1 MEIKSSLINSKE
13 LKLLKDSLIAASEVD
28 GKENFRVRLIEYID
42 DTADNEED
50 EFFYDMMEF
59 CRFLKP
65 DLKTTAYTTPD
76 HIIYLNAPGVF
87 GEKVREW
94 DFIYCHECLHQL
106 WDTFNVGEQ
115 IKKNGIKFDHYVLN
129 VASDCVIN
137 DYLSAIR
144 KKTAPPQ
151 GITPE
156 YLKETFGVEYD
167 RKVDT
172 QFTLYLKLLEVAE
185 KLRKDKKCQDS
196 QDDGDGQEEQGG
208 SSSGSSSSR
217 SSSSNSG
224 SSSSKNDSQSNTAEG
239 AQKSANEAKKA
250 ADKAQQNADSGKG
263 SQKDANTAKEAA
275 NEAQDAADRAKD
287 AANKGDKEGEAKA
300 AKEAKDAA
308 NRAKELAGEG
318 SKDGNNTAEGAQK
331 SADEAKN
338 AANKAQQNAD
348 SGKGSQKDAN
358 AAKEAA
364 NEAQDAADRAKD
376 AANNG
381 DKEGEAKAAQ
391 EAKAAANK
399 AKELA
404 GEGGKD
410 GDNTA
415 EGAQKSADEAKK
427 AADKAQQNADS
438 GKGSQKDADAAKDA
452 AKEAQDAADR
462 AKDAANKGDKEG
474 EAKAAQ
480 EAKDAADKAK
490 KLAGEDNTDRTDGN
504 GKGSEDKT
512 QDGKGQGHYSP
523 EGVGISGEL
532 TEEEKAQIKAKAE
545 GVIKRYKDKITGVFG
560 DFVKKCRNSVKC
572 DPNGLA
578 NNTRKGKGAWN
589 KQMDVAINA
598 YVKKNLDKKRRQF
611 EQTYKRVKRGSGI
624 VKMGTP
630 IIPGKRIKDDKM
642 PINIA
647 YYIDR
652 SGSMEACI
660 DEVFK
665 AAFKISEALNQRF
678 RKDKLVKS
686 IDFRT
691 FVFNTHMDEIKFGQT
706 TYASGGTMGLDQI
719 LEFINKNTKNVLIN
733 IIITDAGFIVNEKEI
748 KDFLKTGVD
757 GLVIFITNTENTEV
771 KKIADEPEFKTKL
784 IYILADAEFNVE

>member
-65 DLKTTAYTTPD
+65 DPETTAFTTPD

-106 WDTFNVGEQ
+106 WETFAVEDQ

-144 KKTAPPQ
+144 KKTAPPN

-185 KLRKDKKCQDS
+185 KLRKDKKCQDA
-196 QDDGDGQEEQGG
+196 QDSGSNGGDGQTGDGPQGG
-208 SSSGSSSSR
+208 GDPNKKPKNGKDGSSQ
-217 SSSSNSG
+217 G
-224 SSSSKNDSQSNTAEG
+224 GKQSDAHDNTAEG
-239 AQKSANEAKKA
+239 AQKSADEAKKA
-250 ADKAQQNADSGKG
+250 ADKAQENADSGKG
-263 SQKDANTAKEAA
+263 SQKDADTAKDAA
-275 NEAQDAADRAKD
+275 KEAQDAADRAKD

-308 NRAKELAGEG
+308 
-318 SKDGNNTAEGAQK
+318 
-331 SADEAKN
+331 
-338 AANKAQQNAD
+338 
-348 SGKGSQKDAN
+348 
-358 AAKEAA
+358 
-364 NEAQDAADRAKD
+364 
-376 AANNG
+376 
-381 DKEGEAKAAQ
+381 
-391 EAKAAANK
+391 
-399 AKELA
+399 
-404 GEGGKD
+404 
-410 GDNTA
+410 
-415 EGAQKSADEAKK
+415 
-427 AADKAQQNADS
+427 
-438 GKGSQKDADAAKDA
+438 
-452 AKEAQDAADR
+452 
-462 AKDAANKGDKEG
+462 
-474 EAKAAQ
+474 
-480 EAKDAADKAK
+480 DKAK

-504 GKGSEDKT
+504 GKGSEDKAP
-512 QDGKGQGHYSP
+512 GSKGQGNDSP

-545 GVIKRYKDKITGVFG
+545 SVIKRYKDKITGVFG

-660 DEVFK
+660 DDVFK

-691 FVFNTHMDEIKFGQT
+691 FVFNTRMDEIKFGQT

-733 IIITDAGFIVNEKEI
+733 IIITDAGFTVNEKEI
-748 KDFLKTGVD
+748 KNFLKTGVD

>member
-65 DLKTTAYTTPD
+65 DPETTAFTTPD

-106 WDTFNVGEQ
+106 WETFAVEDQ

-144 KKTAPPQ
+144 KKTAPPN

-185 KLRKDKKCQDS
+185 KLRKDKKCQDA
-196 QDDGDGQEEQGG
+196 QDAGSNGGDGQTGDGPQGG
-208 SSSGSSSSR
+208 GDPNKKPKNGKDGSSQGGKQSDA
-217 SSSSNSG
+217 
-224 SSSSKNDSQSNTAEG
+224 NDNTAEG
-239 AQKSANEAKKA
+239 AQKSADEAKKA
-250 ADKAQQNADSGKG
+250 ADKAQENADSGKG
-263 SQKDANTAKEAA
+263 SQKDADTAKDAA
-275 NEAQDAADRAKD
+275 KEAQDAADRAKD

-308 NRAKELAGEG
+308 
-318 SKDGNNTAEGAQK
+318 
-331 SADEAKN
+331 
-338 AANKAQQNAD
+338 
-348 SGKGSQKDAN
+348 
-358 AAKEAA
+358 
-364 NEAQDAADRAKD
+364 
-376 AANNG
+376 
-381 DKEGEAKAAQ
+381 
-391 EAKAAANK
+391 
-399 AKELA
+399 
-404 GEGGKD
+404 
-410 GDNTA
+410 
-415 EGAQKSADEAKK
+415 
-427 AADKAQQNADS
+427 
-438 GKGSQKDADAAKDA
+438 
-452 AKEAQDAADR
+452 
-462 AKDAANKGDKEG
+462 
-474 EAKAAQ
+474 
-480 EAKDAADKAK
+480 DKAK

-504 GKGSEDKT
+504 GKGSEDKAP
-512 QDGKGQGHYSP
+512 GSKGQGNDSP

-545 GVIKRYKDKITGVFG
+545 SVIKRYKDKITGVFG

-660 DEVFK
+660 DDVFK

-691 FVFNTHMDEIKFGQT
+691 FVFNTRMDEIKFGQT

-733 IIITDAGFIVNEKEI
+733 IIITDAGFTVNEKEI
-748 KDFLKTGVD
+748 KNFLKTGVD

-784 IYILADAEFNVE
+784 IYILADAEVNVE

>member
-65 DLKTTAYTTPD
+65 DPKTTAYTTPD

-115 IKKNGIKFDHYVLN
+115 IKNNGIKFDHYVLN
-129 VASDCVIN
+129 IASDCVIN

-196 QDDGDGQEEQGG
+196 QDADNNGGDGPTGDGPQGG
-208 SSSGSSSSR
+208 GDP
-217 SSSSNSG
+217 NKKP
-224 SSSSKNDSQSNTAEG
+224 KN
-239 AQKSANEAKKA
+239 
-250 ADKAQQNADSGKG
+250 
-263 SQKDANTAKEAA
+263 
-275 NEAQDAADRAKD
+275 
-287 AANKGDKEGEAKA
+287 
-300 AKEAKDAA
+300 
-308 NRAKELAGEG
+308 
-318 SKDGNNTAEGAQK
+318 
-331 SADEAKN
+331 
-338 AANKAQQNAD
+338 
-348 SGKGSQKDAN
+348 
-358 AAKEAA
+358 
-364 NEAQDAADRAKD
+364 
-376 AANNG
+376 
-381 DKEGEAKAAQ
+381 
-391 EAKAAANK
+391 
-399 AKELA
+399 
-404 GEGGKD
+404 GKD
-410 GDNTA
+410 GSSQGGKQSDANDNTA

-438 GKGSQKDADAAKDA
+438 GKGSQKDADDAKDA
-452 AKEAQDAADR
+452 AKEAQDAAYR

-474 EAKAAQ
+474 EAKAAK

-512 QDGKGQGHYSP
+512 QDGKGQGHDSP
-523 EGVGISGEL
+523 EGIGISGEL

-545 GVIKRYKDKITGVFG
+545 GVIKKYKEKISGAFG
-560 DFVKKCRNSVKC
+560 DFIKKCRNSVKC

-624 VKMGTP
+624 VKMGAP

-660 DEVFK
+660 DDVFK
-665 AAFKISEALNQRF
+665 AAFKISEALKQRF

-686 IDFRT
+686 TDFRT

-733 IIITDAGFIVNEKEI
+733 IIITDAGFTVNEKEI
-748 KDFLKTGVD
+748 KNFLKTGVD
-757 GLVIFITNTENTEV
+757 GLVIFITNIENAEV

-784 IYILADAEFNVE
+784 IYILADANFDVE

>member
-42 DTADNEED
+42 DTADNEDD

-65 DLKTTAYTTPD
+65 DPETTAYTTPD

-106 WDTFNVGEQ
+106 WETFAVEDQ

-144 KKTAPPQ
+144 KKTAPPN

-156 YLKETFGVEYD
+156 YLKETYGVEYD

-185 KLRKDKKCQDS
+185 KLRKDKKCQDA
-196 QDDGDGQEEQGG
+196 QDNGSNGGDGPTGDGPQGG
-208 SSSGSSSSR
+208 GDPNKKLKNGKDGSSQGGKQSDA
-217 SSSSNSG
+217 
-224 SSSSKNDSQSNTAEG
+224 NDNTAEG
-239 AQKSANEAKKA
+239 AQKSAEEAKKA
-250 ADKAQQNADSGKG
+250 ADKAQQNADS
-263 SQKDANTAKEAA
+263 D
-275 NEAQDAADRAKD
+275 
-287 AANKGDKEGEAKA
+287 
-300 AKEAKDAA
+300 
-308 NRAKELAGEG
+308 
-318 SKDGNNTAEGAQK
+318 
-331 SADEAKN
+331 
-338 AANKAQQNAD
+338 
-348 SGKGSQKDAN
+348 
-358 AAKEAA
+358 
-364 NEAQDAADRAKD
+364 
-376 AANNG
+376 
-381 DKEGEAKAAQ
+381 
-391 EAKAAANK
+391 
-399 AKELA
+399 
-404 GEGGKD
+404 
-410 GDNTA
+410 
-415 EGAQKSADEAKK
+415 
-427 AADKAQQNADS
+427 
-438 GKGSQKDADAAKDA
+438 KGSQKDADAAKDA

-462 AKDAANKGDKEG
+462 AKDAANKGDKDG
-474 EAKAAQ
+474 EAKAAK

-490 KLAGEDNTDRTDGN
+490 KLAGEDDTDRTDGN
-504 GKGSEDKT
+504 GKGSENEAP
-512 QDGKGQGHYSP
+512 GSKGQGNDSP

-660 DEVFK
+660 DDVFK

-691 FVFNTHMDEIKFGQT
+691 FVFNTRMDEIKFGQT

-733 IIITDAGFIVNEKEI
+733 IIITDAGFTVNEKEI
-748 KDFLKTGVD
+748 KNFLKTGVD
-757 GLVIFITNTENTEV
+757 GLVIFITNAENTEV

>member
-1 MEIKSSLINSKE
+1 MEIKSSLLNSKD
-13 LKLLKDSLIAASEVD
+13 LKLLKNSLIAASEVD

-42 DTADNEED
+42 DTADNEDD

-65 DLKTTAYTTPD
+65 DPETTAYTTPD

-106 WDTFNVGEQ
+106 WETFAVEDQ

-144 KKTAPPQ
+144 KKTAPPN

-156 YLKETFGVEYD
+156 YLKETYGVEYD

-185 KLRKDKKCQDS
+185 KLRKDKKCQDA
-196 QDDGDGQEEQGG
+196 QDGGSNGGDGQTGDGPQGG
-208 SSSGSSSSR
+208 GDP
-217 SSSSNSG
+217 NKKP
-224 SSSSKNDSQSNTAEG
+224 KN
-239 AQKSANEAKKA
+239 
-250 ADKAQQNADSGKG
+250 
-263 SQKDANTAKEAA
+263 
-275 NEAQDAADRAKD
+275 
-287 AANKGDKEGEAKA
+287 
-300 AKEAKDAA
+300 
-308 NRAKELAGEG
+308 
-318 SKDGNNTAEGAQK
+318 
-331 SADEAKN
+331 
-338 AANKAQQNAD
+338 
-348 SGKGSQKDAN
+348 
-358 AAKEAA
+358 
-364 NEAQDAADRAKD
+364 
-376 AANNG
+376 
-381 DKEGEAKAAQ
+381 
-391 EAKAAANK
+391 
-399 AKELA
+399 
-404 GEGGKD
+404 GKD
-410 GDNTA
+410 GSSQGGKQSDANDNTA

-438 GKGSQKDADAAKDA
+438 GKGSQKDANAAKDA

-474 EAKAAQ
+474 EAKAAK

-490 KLAGEDNTDRTDGN
+490 KLAGEDDTDRTDGN
-504 GKGSEDKT
+504 GKGSEDEA
-512 QDGKGQGHYSP
+512 QAGEGQGHDSP
-523 EGVGISGEL
+523 EGIGISGEL
-532 TEEEKAQIKAKAE
+532 TEEQKAQIKAKAE
-545 GVIKRYKDKITGVFG
+545 SVIKKYKEKISGAFG

-660 DEVFK
+660 DDVFK

>member
-65 DLKTTAYTTPD
+65 DPETTAFTTPD

-106 WDTFNVGEQ
+106 WETFAVEDQ

-144 KKTAPPQ
+144 KKTAPPN

-185 KLRKDKKCQDS
+185 KLRKDKKCQDA
-196 QDDGDGQEEQGG
+196 QDAGSNGGDGQTGDGPQGG
-208 SSSGSSSSR
+208 GDPNKKPKNGKDGSSQGGKQSDA
-217 SSSSNSG
+217 
-224 SSSSKNDSQSNTAEG
+224 NDNTAEG
-239 AQKSANEAKKA
+239 AQKSADEATKA
-250 ADKAQQNADSGKG
+250 ADKAQENADSGKG
-263 SQKDANTAKEAA
+263 SQKDADTAKDAA
-275 NEAQDAADRAKD
+275 KEAQDAADRAKD

-308 NRAKELAGEG
+308 
-318 SKDGNNTAEGAQK
+318 
-331 SADEAKN
+331 
-338 AANKAQQNAD
+338 
-348 SGKGSQKDAN
+348 
-358 AAKEAA
+358 
-364 NEAQDAADRAKD
+364 
-376 AANNG
+376 
-381 DKEGEAKAAQ
+381 
-391 EAKAAANK
+391 
-399 AKELA
+399 
-404 GEGGKD
+404 
-410 GDNTA
+410 
-415 EGAQKSADEAKK
+415 
-427 AADKAQQNADS
+427 
-438 GKGSQKDADAAKDA
+438 
-452 AKEAQDAADR
+452 
-462 AKDAANKGDKEG
+462 
-474 EAKAAQ
+474 
-480 EAKDAADKAK
+480 DKAK

-504 GKGSEDKT
+504 GKGSEDKAP
-512 QDGKGQGHYSP
+512 GSKGQGNDSP

-545 GVIKRYKDKITGVFG
+545 SVIKRYKDKITGVFG

-660 DEVFK
+660 DDVFK
-665 AAFKISEALNQRF
+665 AAIKISEALNQRF

-691 FVFNTHMDEIKFGQT
+691 FVFNTRMDEIKFGQT

-733 IIITDAGFIVNEKEI
+733 IIITDAGFVVNEKEI
-748 KDFLKTGVD
+748 KNFLKTGVD

>member
-65 DLKTTAYTTPD
+65 DPETTAFTTPD

-106 WDTFNVGEQ
+106 WETFAVEDQ
-115 IKKNGIKFDHYVLN
+115 IKKNGIKYDHYVLN

-144 KKTAPPQ
+144 KKTAPPN

-156 YLKETFGVEYD
+156 YLKETYGVEYD

-185 KLRKDKKCQDS
+185 KLRKDKKCQD
-196 QDDGDGQEEQGG
+196 
-208 SSSGSSSSR
+208 
-217 SSSSNSG
+217 
-224 SSSSKNDSQSNTAEG
+224 
-239 AQKSANEAKKA
+239 
-250 ADKAQQNADSGKG
+250 
-263 SQKDANTAKEAA
+263 
-275 NEAQDAADRAKD
+275 AQDAGSDEGD
-287 AANKGDKEGEAKA
+287 GPTGDGPQGGGDPNKKP
-300 AKEAKDAA
+300 
-308 NRAKELAGEG
+308 
-318 SKDGNNTAEGAQK
+318 
-331 SADEAKN
+331 KN
-338 AANKAQQNAD
+338 
-348 SGKGSQKDAN
+348 
-358 AAKEAA
+358 
-364 NEAQDAADRAKD
+364 
-376 AANNG
+376 
-381 DKEGEAKAAQ
+381 
-391 EAKAAANK
+391 
-399 AKELA
+399 
-404 GEGGKD
+404 GKD
-410 GDNTA
+410 GSSQGGKQSDANDNTA

-427 AADKAQQNADS
+427 AADKAQQNTDS

-474 EAKAAQ
+474 EAKAAK

-504 GKGSEDKT
+504 GKGSEDEAP
-512 QDGKGQGHYSP
+512 GSKGQGNDSP

-589 KQMDVAINA
+589 KQMEVAINA

-660 DEVFK
+660 DDVFK

-691 FVFNTHMDEIKFGQT
+691 FVFNTRMDEIKFGQK

-733 IIITDAGFIVNEKEI
+733 IIITDAGFTVNEKEI
-748 KDFLKTGVD
+748 KNFLKTGVD

>member
-65 DLKTTAYTTPD
+65 DPETTAYTTPD

-106 WDTFNVGEQ
+106 WETFAVEDQ

-144 KKTAPPQ
+144 KKTAPPN

-156 YLKETFGVEYD
+156 YLNETYGVEYD

-185 KLRKDKKCQDS
+185 KLRKDKKCQDA
-196 QDDGDGQEEQGG
+196 QDSGDGQEEQGG

-217 SSSSNSG
+217 SNSSNSS
-224 SSSSKNDSQSNTAEG
+224 SSSSKNDSQS
-239 AQKSANEAKKA
+239 
-250 ADKAQQNADSGKG
+250 
-263 SQKDANTAKEAA
+263 
-275 NEAQDAADRAKD
+275 
-287 AANKGDKEGEAKA
+287 
-300 AKEAKDAA
+300 
-308 NRAKELAGEG
+308 
-318 SKDGNNTAEGAQK
+318 
-331 SADEAKN
+331 
-338 AANKAQQNAD
+338 
-348 SGKGSQKDAN
+348 
-358 AAKEAA
+358 
-364 NEAQDAADRAKD
+364 
-376 AANNG
+376 
-381 DKEGEAKAAQ
+381 
-391 EAKAAANK
+391 
-399 AKELA
+399 
-404 GEGGKD
+404 
-410 GDNTA
+410 NTA

-438 GKGSQKDADAAKDA
+438 GKGSQKDADDAKDA
-452 AKEAQDAADR
+452 AKEAQDAAYR

-474 EAKAAQ
+474 EAKAAK

-512 QDGKGQGHYSP
+512 QDGKGQGHDSP
-523 EGVGISGEL
+523 EGIGISGEL

-545 GVIKRYKDKITGVFG
+545 SVIKKYKEKISGAFG
-560 DFVKKCRNSVKC
+560 DFIKKCRNSAKC

-624 VKMGTP
+624 VKMGAP

-660 DEVFK
+660 DDVFK
-665 AAFKISEALNQRF
+665 AAFKISEALKQRF

-686 IDFRT
+686 TDFRT

-733 IIITDAGFIVNEKEI
+733 IIITDAGFTVNEKEI
-748 KDFLKTGVD
+748 KNFLKTGVD
-757 GLVIFITNTENTEV
+757 GLVIFITNIENAEV

-784 IYILADAEFNVE
+784 IYILADANFDVE

>member
-1 MEIKSSLINSKE
+1 MEIKSSLLNTKE

-65 DLKTTAYTTPD
+65 DPETTAYTTPD

-106 WDTFNVGEQ
+106 WETFAVEDQ

-144 KKTAPPQ
+144 KKTAPPN

-156 YLKETFGVEYD
+156 YLKETYGVEYD

-185 KLRKDKKCQDS
+185 KLRKDKKCQDA
-196 QDDGDGQEEQGG
+196 QDDGSNGGDGPTGDGPQGG
-208 SSSGSSSSR
+208 GDP
-217 SSSSNSG
+217 NKKP
-224 SSSSKNDSQSNTAEG
+224 KN
-239 AQKSANEAKKA
+239 
-250 ADKAQQNADSGKG
+250 
-263 SQKDANTAKEAA
+263 
-275 NEAQDAADRAKD
+275 
-287 AANKGDKEGEAKA
+287 
-300 AKEAKDAA
+300 
-308 NRAKELAGEG
+308 
-318 SKDGNNTAEGAQK
+318 
-331 SADEAKN
+331 
-338 AANKAQQNAD
+338 
-348 SGKGSQKDAN
+348 
-358 AAKEAA
+358 
-364 NEAQDAADRAKD
+364 
-376 AANNG
+376 
-381 DKEGEAKAAQ
+381 
-391 EAKAAANK
+391 
-399 AKELA
+399 
-404 GEGGKD
+404 GKD
-410 GDNTA
+410 GSSQGGKQSDANDNTA

-474 EAKAAQ
+474 EAKAAK

-490 KLAGEDNTDRTDGN
+490 KLAGEDDTDRTDGN
-504 GKGSEDKT
+504 GKGSEDEAP
-512 QDGKGQGHYSP
+512 GSKGQGNDSP

-691 FVFNTHMDEIKFGQT
+691 FVFNTYMDEIKFGQT

-733 IIITDAGFIVNEKEI
+733 IIITDAGFTVNEKEI
-748 KDFLKTGVD
+748 KNFLKTGVD
-757 GLVIFITNTENTEV
+757 GLVIFITNTENEEV

-784 IYILADAEFNVE
+784 IYILADANFDVE

>member
-65 DLKTTAYTTPD
+65 DPETTAFTTPD

-106 WDTFNVGEQ
+106 WETFAVEDQ

-144 KKTAPPQ
+144 KKTAPPN

-185 KLRKDKKCQDS
+185 KLRKDKKCQDA
-196 QDDGDGQEEQGG
+196 QDAGSNGGDGQTGDGPQGG
-208 SSSGSSSSR
+208 GDPNKKPKNGKDGSSQGGKQSDA
-217 SSSSNSG
+217 
-224 SSSSKNDSQSNTAEG
+224 NDNTAEG
-239 AQKSANEAKKA
+239 AQKSADEAKKA
-250 ADKAQQNADSGKG
+250 ADKAQENADSGKG
-263 SQKDANTAKEAA
+263 SQKDADTAKDAA
-275 NEAQDAADRAKD
+275 KEAQDAADRAKD

-308 NRAKELAGEG
+308 
-318 SKDGNNTAEGAQK
+318 
-331 SADEAKN
+331 
-338 AANKAQQNAD
+338 
-348 SGKGSQKDAN
+348 
-358 AAKEAA
+358 
-364 NEAQDAADRAKD
+364 
-376 AANNG
+376 
-381 DKEGEAKAAQ
+381 
-391 EAKAAANK
+391 
-399 AKELA
+399 
-404 GEGGKD
+404 
-410 GDNTA
+410 
-415 EGAQKSADEAKK
+415 
-427 AADKAQQNADS
+427 
-438 GKGSQKDADAAKDA
+438 
-452 AKEAQDAADR
+452 
-462 AKDAANKGDKEG
+462 
-474 EAKAAQ
+474 
-480 EAKDAADKAK
+480 DKAK

-504 GKGSEDKT
+504 GKGSEDKAP
-512 QDGKGQGHYSP
+512 GSKGQGNDSP

-532 TEEEKAQIKAKAE
+532 TEEEKVQIKAKAE
-545 GVIKRYKDKITGVFG
+545 GVIKRYKDKITGAFG

-660 DEVFK
+660 DDVFK
-665 AAFKISEALNQRF
+665 AAIKISEALNQRF

-691 FVFNTHMDEIKFGQT
+691 FVFNTRMDEIKFGQT

-733 IIITDAGFIVNEKEI
+733 IIITDAGFTVNEKEI
-748 KDFLKTGVD
+748 KNFLKTGVD

>member
-13 LKLLKDSLIAASEVD
+13 LKLLKNSLIAASEVD

-50 EFFYDMMEF
+50 EFFYDMIEF

-65 DLKTTAYTTPD
+65 DPETTAYTTPD
-76 HIIYLNAPGVF
+76 HLIYLNAPGVF

-94 DFIYCHECLHQL
+94 DFVYCHECLHQL
-106 WDTFNVGEQ
+106 WDTFGVEDQ
-115 IKKNGIKFDHYVLN
+115 IKKNGIKYDHYVLN

-144 KKTAPPQ
+144 KKSAPSDV
-151 GITPE
+151 ILPE
-156 YLKETFGVEYD
+156 HLQKEFGVTYD

-185 KLRKDKKCQDS
+185 KLRKDQKCQDA
-196 QDDGDGQEEQGG
+196 QDGGDGQEGQGGSSSGG
-208 SSSGSSSSR
+208 SSSGSSSS
-217 SSSSNSG
+217 G
-224 SSSSKNDSQSNTAEG
+224 SKGDSQN
-239 AQKSANEAKKA
+239 
-250 ADKAQQNADSGKG
+250 
-263 SQKDANTAKEAA
+263 
-275 NEAQDAADRAKD
+275 
-287 AANKGDKEGEAKA
+287 
-300 AKEAKDAA
+300 
-308 NRAKELAGEG
+308 
-318 SKDGNNTAEGAQK
+318 
-331 SADEAKN
+331 
-338 AANKAQQNAD
+338 
-348 SGKGSQKDAN
+348 
-358 AAKEAA
+358 
-364 NEAQDAADRAKD
+364 
-376 AANNG
+376 
-381 DKEGEAKAAQ
+381 
-391 EAKAAANK
+391 
-399 AKELA
+399 
-404 GEGGKD
+404 
-410 GDNTA
+410 NTA

-474 EAKAAQ
+474 EAKAAKEARDAADRAKKLAGEGGEGKDGDNTAEGAQKSADEAKKAAGKAQQNADSGKGSQKDADAAKEAAKEAQDAANRAKEAANKGDKEGEAKAAQ
-480 EAKDAADKAK
+480 EAKEAADKAK
-490 KLAGEDNTDRTDGN
+490 KLAGEDGN
-504 GKGSEDKT
+504 GSKDKASG
-512 QDGKGQGHYSP
+512 GKGQGHDSP
-523 EGVGISGEL
+523 EGVEITGEL
-532 TEEEKAQIKAKAE
+532 TEEQKAQIKAKAE
-545 GVIKRYKDKITGVFG
+545 GVIKRYKDKITGAFG

-578 NNTRKGKGAWN
+578 NNTKKGKGAWN

-624 VKMGTP
+624 VKMGAP

-652 SGSMEACI
+652 SGSMESSI
-660 DEVFK
+660 DKVFE
-665 AAFKISEALNQRF
+665 AAFKISEALKQRF

-686 IDFRT
+686 TDFRT
-691 FVFNTHMDEIKFGQT
+691 FVFNTHMDEIRFGQT
-706 TYASGGTMGLDQI
+706 TSASGGTMGLDQI

-733 IIITDAGFIVNEKEI
+733 IIITDAGFAVNESEI
-748 KDFLKTGVD
+748 KNFLKSGVD
-757 GLVIFITNTENTEV
+757 GLVIFITNAENTEV
-771 KKIADEPEFKTKL
+771 KKIANEPEFKTKL
-784 IYILADAEFNVE
+784 IYILADADFNVE

>member
-65 DLKTTAYTTPD
+65 DPKTTAYTTPD

-115 IKKNGIKFDHYVLN
+115 IKNNGIKFDHYVLN

-185 KLRKDKKCQDS
+185 KLRKDKKCQD
-196 QDDGDGQEEQGG
+196 
-208 SSSGSSSSR
+208 
-217 SSSSNSG
+217 
-224 SSSSKNDSQSNTAEG
+224 
-239 AQKSANEAKKA
+239 
-250 ADKAQQNADSGKG
+250 
-263 SQKDANTAKEAA
+263 
-275 NEAQDAADRAKD
+275 AQDAD
-287 AANKGDKEGEAKA
+287 
-300 AKEAKDAA
+300 
-308 NRAKELAGEG
+308 
-318 SKDGNNTAEGAQK
+318 
-331 SADEAKN
+331 
-338 AANKAQQNAD
+338 
-348 SGKGSQKDAN
+348 
-358 AAKEAA
+358 
-364 NEAQDAADRAKD
+364 
-376 AANNG
+376 NNG
-381 DKEGEAKAAQ
+381 GDGPTGDGPQ
-391 EAKAAANK
+391 GGGDPNK
-399 AKELA
+399 KPKN
-404 GEGGKD
+404 GKD
-410 GDNTA
+410 GSSQGGKQSDANDNTA

-438 GKGSQKDADAAKDA
+438 GKGSQKDADDAKDA
-452 AKEAQDAADR
+452 AKEAQDAAYR

-474 EAKAAQ
+474 EAKAAK

-512 QDGKGQGHYSP
+512 QDGKGQGHDSP
-523 EGVGISGEL
+523 EGIGISGEL

-545 GVIKRYKDKITGVFG
+545 SVIKKYKEKISGAFG
-560 DFVKKCRNSVKC
+560 DFIKKCRNSVKC

-624 VKMGTP
+624 VKMGAP

-660 DEVFK
+660 DDVFK
-665 AAFKISEALNQRF
+665 AAFKISEALKQRF

-686 IDFRT
+686 TDFRT

-733 IIITDAGFIVNEKEI
+733 IIITDAGFTVNEKEI
-748 KDFLKTGVD
+748 KNFLKTGVD
-757 GLVIFITNTENTEV
+757 GLVIFITNIENAEV

-784 IYILADAEFNVE
+784 IYILADANFDVE

>member
-1 MEIKSSLINSKE
+1 MEIKSSLLNTKE

-42 DTADNEED
+42 DTADNEDD

-65 DLKTTAYTTPD
+65 DPETTAFTTPD

-106 WDTFNVGEQ
+106 WETFAVEDQ

-144 KKTAPPQ
+144 KKTAPPN

-156 YLKETFGVEYD
+156 YLKETYGVEYD

-185 KLRKDKKCQDS
+185 KLRKDKKCQDA
-196 QDDGDGQEEQGG
+196 QDNGSNGGDGPTGDGPQGGGDPNKKPKNGKGG
-208 SSSGSSSSR
+208 SS
-217 SSSSNSG
+217 
-224 SSSSKNDSQSNTAEG
+224 Q
-239 AQKSANEAKKA
+239 
-250 ADKAQQNADSGKG
+250 
-263 SQKDANTAKEAA
+263 
-275 NEAQDAADRAKD
+275 
-287 AANKGDKEGEAKA
+287 
-300 AKEAKDAA
+300 
-308 NRAKELAGEG
+308 
-318 SKDGNNTAEGAQK
+318 
-331 SADEAKN
+331 
-338 AANKAQQNAD
+338 
-348 SGKGSQKDAN
+348 
-358 AAKEAA
+358 
-364 NEAQDAADRAKD
+364 
-376 AANNG
+376 
-381 DKEGEAKAAQ
+381 
-391 EAKAAANK
+391 
-399 AKELA
+399 
-404 GEGGKD
+404 GGKQSD
-410 GDNTA
+410 SNDNTA

-452 AKEAQDAADR
+452 AKEAKDAADR

-474 EAKAAQ
+474 EAKAAK

-490 KLAGEDNTDRTDGN
+490 KLAGEDDTDRTDGN
-504 GKGSEDKT
+504 GKGSENEAP
-512 QDGKGQGHYSP
+512 GSKGQGNDSP

-545 GVIKRYKDKITGVFG
+545 SVIKRYKDKITGVFG

-589 KQMDVAINA
+589 KQMEVAINA

-660 DEVFK
+660 DDVFK

-691 FVFNTHMDEIKFGQT
+691 FVFNTHMDEIKFGQK

-733 IIITDAGFIVNEKEI
+733 IIITDAGFVVNEKEI
-748 KDFLKTGVD
+748 KNFLKTGVD
-757 GLVIFITNTENTEV
+757 GLVIFITNAANEDV

>member
-65 DLKTTAYTTPD
+65 DPETTAYTTPD

-106 WDTFNVGEQ
+106 WETFAVEDQ

-144 KKTAPPQ
+144 KKTAPPN

-156 YLKETFGVEYD
+156 YLNETYGVEYD

-196 QDDGDGQEEQGG
+196 QDADNNGGDGPTGDGPQGG
-208 SSSGSSSSR
+208 GDP
-217 SSSSNSG
+217 NKKP
-224 SSSSKNDSQSNTAEG
+224 KN
-239 AQKSANEAKKA
+239 
-250 ADKAQQNADSGKG
+250 
-263 SQKDANTAKEAA
+263 
-275 NEAQDAADRAKD
+275 
-287 AANKGDKEGEAKA
+287 
-300 AKEAKDAA
+300 
-308 NRAKELAGEG
+308 
-318 SKDGNNTAEGAQK
+318 
-331 SADEAKN
+331 
-338 AANKAQQNAD
+338 
-348 SGKGSQKDAN
+348 
-358 AAKEAA
+358 
-364 NEAQDAADRAKD
+364 
-376 AANNG
+376 
-381 DKEGEAKAAQ
+381 
-391 EAKAAANK
+391 
-399 AKELA
+399 
-404 GEGGKD
+404 GKD
-410 GDNTA
+410 GSSQGGKQSDANDNTA

-438 GKGSQKDADAAKDA
+438 GKGSQKDADDAKDA
-452 AKEAQDAADR
+452 AKEAQDAAYR

-474 EAKAAQ
+474 EAKAAK

-512 QDGKGQGHYSP
+512 QDGKGQGHDSP
-523 EGVGISGEL
+523 EGIGISGEL

-545 GVIKRYKDKITGVFG
+545 SVIKKYKEKISGAFG
-560 DFVKKCRNSVKC
+560 DFIKKCRNSVKC

-624 VKMGTP
+624 VKMGAP

-660 DEVFK
+660 DDVFK
-665 AAFKISEALNQRF
+665 AAFKISEALKQRF

-686 IDFRT
+686 TDFRT

-733 IIITDAGFIVNEKEI
+733 IIITDAGFTVNEKEI
-748 KDFLKTGVD
+748 KNFLKTGVD
-757 GLVIFITNTENTEV
+757 GLVIFITNIENAEV

-784 IYILADAEFNVE
+784 IYILADANFDVE

>member
-1 MEIKSSLINSKE
+1 MEIKSSLLNTKE

-42 DTADNEED
+42 DTADNEDD
-50 EFFYDMMEF
+50 EFFYDMIEF

-65 DLKTTAYTTPD
+65 DPETTAYTTPD
-76 HIIYLNAPGVF
+76 HLIYLNAPGVF

-106 WDTFNVGEQ
+106 WDTFGVEDQ

-144 KKTAPPQ
+144 KKSAPSAV
-151 GITPE
+151 ILPE
-156 YLKETFGVEYD
+156 HLQKEFGVTYD

-185 KLRKDKKCQDS
+185 KLRKDQKCQDA
-196 QDDGDGQEEQGG
+196 QDGGDGQEGQGGQGGQGG
-208 SSSGSSSSR
+208 SSSGSSSSG
-217 SSSSNSG
+217 SG
-224 SSSSKNDSQSNTAEG
+224 SSGSKGDSQN
-239 AQKSANEAKKA
+239 
-250 ADKAQQNADSGKG
+250 
-263 SQKDANTAKEAA
+263 
-275 NEAQDAADRAKD
+275 
-287 AANKGDKEGEAKA
+287 
-300 AKEAKDAA
+300 
-308 NRAKELAGEG
+308 
-318 SKDGNNTAEGAQK
+318 
-331 SADEAKN
+331 
-338 AANKAQQNAD
+338 
-348 SGKGSQKDAN
+348 
-358 AAKEAA
+358 
-364 NEAQDAADRAKD
+364 
-376 AANNG
+376 
-381 DKEGEAKAAQ
+381 
-391 EAKAAANK
+391 
-399 AKELA
+399 
-404 GEGGKD
+404 
-410 GDNTA
+410 NTA

-452 AKEAQDAADR
+452 AKEAQDAANR

-474 EAKAAQ
+474 EAKAAKEARAAADRAKKLAGEGGEGKDGDNTAEGAQKSANEAKKAADKAQQNADSGKGSQKDADAAKEAAKEAQDAANRAKEAANKGDKEGEAKAAQ
-480 EAKDAADKAK
+480 EAKAAADKAK
-490 KLAGEDNTDRTDGN
+490 KLAGEDVG
-504 GKGSEDKT
+504 GSKDKASG
-512 QDGKGQGHYSP
+512 GKGQGHDSP
-523 EGVGISGEL
+523 EGVEITGEL
-532 TEEEKAQIKAKAE
+532 TEEQKAQIRAKAE
-545 GVIKRYKDKITGVFG
+545 GVIKRYKDKITGAFG

-624 VKMGTP
+624 VKMGAP

-660 DEVFK
+660 DKVFE
-665 AAFKISEALNQRF
+665 AAFKISEALKQRF

-686 IDFRT
+686 TDFRT

-706 TYASGGTMGLDQI
+706 TSASGGTMGLDEI
-719 LEFINKNTKNVLIN
+719 LAFINKNTKNVLIN
-733 IIITDAGFIVNEKEI
+733 IIITDAGFAVNENEI
-748 KDFLKTGVD
+748 KNFLKSGVD
-757 GLVIFITNTENTEV
+757 GLVIFITNAENAEV
-771 KKIADEPEFKTKL
+771 KKIANEPEFKTKL
-784 IYILADAEFNVE
+784 IYILADADFNVE

>member
-65 DLKTTAYTTPD
+65 DPETTAYTTPD
-76 HIIYLNAPGVF
+76 HIIYLNAPGIF

-106 WDTFNVGEQ
+106 WETFAVEDQ

-156 YLKETFGVEYD
+156 YLKETYGVEYD

-185 KLRKDKKCQDS
+185 KLRKDKKCQDA
-196 QDDGDGQEEQGG
+196 QDAGSNVGDGQTGDGPQGG
-208 SSSGSSSSR
+208 GDPNKKPKNGKDSSS
-217 SSSSNSG
+217 
-224 SSSSKNDSQSNTAEG
+224 Q
-239 AQKSANEAKKA
+239 
-250 ADKAQQNADSGKG
+250 
-263 SQKDANTAKEAA
+263 
-275 NEAQDAADRAKD
+275 
-287 AANKGDKEGEAKA
+287 
-300 AKEAKDAA
+300 
-308 NRAKELAGEG
+308 
-318 SKDGNNTAEGAQK
+318 
-331 SADEAKN
+331 
-338 AANKAQQNAD
+338 
-348 SGKGSQKDAN
+348 
-358 AAKEAA
+358 
-364 NEAQDAADRAKD
+364 
-376 AANNG
+376 
-381 DKEGEAKAAQ
+381 
-391 EAKAAANK
+391 
-399 AKELA
+399 
-404 GEGGKD
+404 GGKQSD
-410 GDNTA
+410 SNDNTA

-474 EAKAAQ
+474 EAKAAK

-504 GKGSEDKT
+504 GKGLENEAPGS
-512 QDGKGQGHYSP
+512 KGQGNDSP

-660 DEVFK
+660 DDVFK
-665 AAFKISEALNQRF
+665 AAFKISEALKQRF

-691 FVFNTHMDEIKFGQT
+691 FVFNTYMNEIKFGQT

-784 IYILADAEFNVE
+784 IYILADANFDVE

>member
-65 DLKTTAYTTPD
+65 DPETTAYTTPD

-129 VASDCVIN
+129 IASDCVIN

-196 QDDGDGQEEQGG
+196 QDADNNGGDGPTGDGPQGG
-208 SSSGSSSSR
+208 GDP
-217 SSSSNSG
+217 NKKP
-224 SSSSKNDSQSNTAEG
+224 KN
-239 AQKSANEAKKA
+239 
-250 ADKAQQNADSGKG
+250 
-263 SQKDANTAKEAA
+263 
-275 NEAQDAADRAKD
+275 
-287 AANKGDKEGEAKA
+287 
-300 AKEAKDAA
+300 
-308 NRAKELAGEG
+308 
-318 SKDGNNTAEGAQK
+318 
-331 SADEAKN
+331 
-338 AANKAQQNAD
+338 
-348 SGKGSQKDAN
+348 
-358 AAKEAA
+358 
-364 NEAQDAADRAKD
+364 
-376 AANNG
+376 
-381 DKEGEAKAAQ
+381 
-391 EAKAAANK
+391 
-399 AKELA
+399 
-404 GEGGKD
+404 GKD
-410 GDNTA
+410 GSSQGGKQSDANDNTA

-438 GKGSQKDADAAKDA
+438 GKGSQKDADDAKDA
-452 AKEAQDAADR
+452 AKEAQDAAYR

-474 EAKAAQ
+474 EAKAAK

-512 QDGKGQGHYSP
+512 QDGKGQGHDSP
-523 EGVGISGEL
+523 EGIGISGEL

-545 GVIKRYKDKITGVFG
+545 GVIKKYKEKISGAFG
-560 DFVKKCRNSVKC
+560 DFIKKCRNSVKC

-624 VKMGTP
+624 VKMGAP

-660 DEVFK
+660 DDVFK
-665 AAFKISEALNQRF
+665 AAFKISEALKQRF

-686 IDFRT
+686 TDFRT

-733 IIITDAGFIVNEKEI
+733 IIITDAGFTVNEKEI
-748 KDFLKTGVD
+748 KNFLKTGVD
-757 GLVIFITNTENTEV
+757 GLVIFITNIENAEV

-784 IYILADAEFNVE
+784 IYILADANFDVE

>member
-65 DLKTTAYTTPD
+65 DPETTAFTTPD

-106 WDTFNVGEQ
+106 WETFAVEDQ

-144 KKTAPPQ
+144 KKTAPPN

-185 KLRKDKKCQDS
+185 KLRKDKKCQDA
-196 QDDGDGQEEQGG
+196 QDAGSNGGDGQTGDGPQGG
-208 SSSGSSSSR
+208 GDPNKKPKNGKDGSSQGGKQSDA
-217 SSSSNSG
+217 
-224 SSSSKNDSQSNTAEG
+224 NDNTAEG
-239 AQKSANEAKKA
+239 AQKSADEAKKA
-250 ADKAQQNADSGKG
+250 ADKAQENADSGKG
-263 SQKDANTAKEAA
+263 SQKDADVAKEAA
-275 NEAQDAADRAKD
+275 KEAQDAADRAKD

-308 NRAKELAGEG
+308 
-318 SKDGNNTAEGAQK
+318 
-331 SADEAKN
+331 
-338 AANKAQQNAD
+338 
-348 SGKGSQKDAN
+348 
-358 AAKEAA
+358 
-364 NEAQDAADRAKD
+364 
-376 AANNG
+376 
-381 DKEGEAKAAQ
+381 
-391 EAKAAANK
+391 
-399 AKELA
+399 
-404 GEGGKD
+404 
-410 GDNTA
+410 
-415 EGAQKSADEAKK
+415 
-427 AADKAQQNADS
+427 
-438 GKGSQKDADAAKDA
+438 
-452 AKEAQDAADR
+452 
-462 AKDAANKGDKEG
+462 
-474 EAKAAQ
+474 
-480 EAKDAADKAK
+480 DKAK

-504 GKGSEDKT
+504 GKGSENEAP
-512 QDGKGQGHYSP
+512 GSKGQGNDSP

-589 KQMDVAINA
+589 KQKDVAKNA
-598 YVKKNLDKKRRQF
+598 YIKKNLDKKRRQF

-660 DEVFK
+660 DDVFK
-665 AAFKISEALNQRF
+665 AAIKISEALNQRF

-691 FVFNTHMDEIKFGQT
+691 FVFNTRMDEIKFGQT

-733 IIITDAGFIVNEKEI
+733 IIITDAGFAVNESEI
-748 KDFLKTGVD
+748 KNFLKSGVD
-757 GLVIFITNTENTEV
+757 GLVIFITNTENAEV
-771 KKIADEPEFKTKL
+771 KKIANEPEFKPKL
-784 IYILADAEFNVE
+784 IDILADEDFNAE

>member
-1 MEIKSSLINSKE
+1 MEIKSSLLNTKE

-65 DLKTTAYTTPD
+65 DPETTAYTTPD
-76 HIIYLNAPGVF
+76 HIIYLNAPGIF

-106 WDTFNVGEQ
+106 WETFAVEDQ

-156 YLKETFGVEYD
+156 YLKETYGVEYD

-185 KLRKDKKCQDS
+185 KLRKDKKCQDA
-196 QDDGDGQEEQGG
+196 QDAGSNVGDGQTGDGPQGG
-208 SSSGSSSSR
+208 GDPNKKPKNGKDSSS
-217 SSSSNSG
+217 
-224 SSSSKNDSQSNTAEG
+224 Q
-239 AQKSANEAKKA
+239 
-250 ADKAQQNADSGKG
+250 
-263 SQKDANTAKEAA
+263 
-275 NEAQDAADRAKD
+275 
-287 AANKGDKEGEAKA
+287 
-300 AKEAKDAA
+300 
-308 NRAKELAGEG
+308 
-318 SKDGNNTAEGAQK
+318 
-331 SADEAKN
+331 
-338 AANKAQQNAD
+338 
-348 SGKGSQKDAN
+348 
-358 AAKEAA
+358 
-364 NEAQDAADRAKD
+364 
-376 AANNG
+376 
-381 DKEGEAKAAQ
+381 
-391 EAKAAANK
+391 
-399 AKELA
+399 
-404 GEGGKD
+404 GGKQSD
-410 GDNTA
+410 SNDNTA

-474 EAKAAQ
+474 EAKAAK

-504 GKGSEDKT
+504 GKGLENEAPGS
-512 QDGKGQGHYSP
+512 KGQGNDSP

-660 DEVFK
+660 DDVFK
-665 AAFKISEALNQRF
+665 AAFKISEALKQRF

-691 FVFNTHMDEIKFGQT
+691 FVFNTYMNEIKFGQT

-784 IYILADAEFNVE
+784 IYILADANFDVE

>member
-65 DLKTTAYTTPD
+65 DPETTAYTTPD

-115 IKKNGIKFDHYVLN
+115 IKNNGIKFDHYVLN

-196 QDDGDGQEEQGG
+196 QDADNNGGDGPTGDGPQGG
-208 SSSGSSSSR
+208 GDP
-217 SSSSNSG
+217 NKKP
-224 SSSSKNDSQSNTAEG
+224 KN
-239 AQKSANEAKKA
+239 
-250 ADKAQQNADSGKG
+250 
-263 SQKDANTAKEAA
+263 
-275 NEAQDAADRAKD
+275 
-287 AANKGDKEGEAKA
+287 
-300 AKEAKDAA
+300 
-308 NRAKELAGEG
+308 
-318 SKDGNNTAEGAQK
+318 
-331 SADEAKN
+331 
-338 AANKAQQNAD
+338 
-348 SGKGSQKDAN
+348 
-358 AAKEAA
+358 
-364 NEAQDAADRAKD
+364 
-376 AANNG
+376 
-381 DKEGEAKAAQ
+381 
-391 EAKAAANK
+391 
-399 AKELA
+399 
-404 GEGGKD
+404 GKD
-410 GDNTA
+410 GSSQGGKQSDANDNTA

-438 GKGSQKDADAAKDA
+438 GKGSQKDADDAKDA
-452 AKEAQDAADR
+452 AKEAQDAAYR

-474 EAKAAQ
+474 EAKAAK

-512 QDGKGQGHYSP
+512 QDGKGQGHDSP
-523 EGVGISGEL
+523 EGIGISGEL

-545 GVIKRYKDKITGVFG
+545 SVIKKYKEKISGAFG
-560 DFVKKCRNSVKC
+560 DFIKKCRNSVKC

-624 VKMGTP
+624 VKMGAP

-660 DEVFK
+660 DDVFK
-665 AAFKISEALNQRF
+665 AAFKISEALKQRF

-686 IDFRT
+686 TDFRT

-733 IIITDAGFIVNEKEI
+733 IIITDAGFTVNEKEI
-748 KDFLKTGVD
+748 KNFLKTGVD
-757 GLVIFITNTENTEV
+757 GLVIFITNIENAEV

-784 IYILADAEFNVE
+784 IYILADANFDVE

>member
-65 DLKTTAYTTPD
+65 DPETTAYTTPD

-106 WDTFNVGEQ
+106 WETFAVEDQ
-115 IKKNGIKFDHYVLN
+115 IKKNGIKYDHYVLN

-144 KKTAPPQ
+144 KKTAPPN

-156 YLKETFGVEYD
+156 YLKETYGVEYD

-185 KLRKDKKCQDS
+185 KLRKDKKCQDA
-196 QDDGDGQEEQGG
+196 QDAGSDEGDGPTGDGPQGG
-208 SSSGSSSSR
+208 GDPNKKPKNGKDGSSQGGKQSD
-217 SSSSNSG
+217 SN
-224 SSSSKNDSQSNTAEG
+224 DNTAEG

-263 SQKDANTAKEAA
+263 SQKDA
-275 NEAQDAADRAKD
+275 D
-287 AANKGDKEGEAKA
+287 A
-300 AKEAKDAA
+300 AKE
-308 NRAKELAGEG
+308 
-318 SKDGNNTAEGAQK
+318 
-331 SADEAKN
+331 
-338 AANKAQQNAD
+338 
-348 SGKGSQKDAN
+348 
-358 AAKEAA
+358 
-364 NEAQDAADRAKD
+364 
-376 AANNG
+376 
-381 DKEGEAKAAQ
+381 
-391 EAKAAANK
+391 
-399 AKELA
+399 
-404 GEGGKD
+404 
-410 GDNTA
+410 
-415 EGAQKSADEAKK
+415 
-427 AADKAQQNADS
+427 
-438 GKGSQKDADAAKDA
+438 A

-480 EAKDAADKAK
+480 EAKAAADRAK
-490 KLAGEDNTDRTDGN
+490 ELAGEGGN
-504 GKGSEDKT
+504 GSKDKASG
-512 QDGKGQGHYSP
+512 GKGQGHDSP
-523 EGVGISGEL
+523 DGVEITGEL

-589 KQMDVAINA
+589 KQMDIAINA

-624 VKMGTP
+624 VKMGAP

-660 DEVFK
+660 DKVFE
-665 AAFKISEALNQRF
+665 AAIKISEALKQRF

-686 IDFRT
+686 TDFRT
-691 FVFNTHMDEIKFGQT
+691 FVFNTHMDEIKFGQK
-706 TYASGGTMGLDQI
+706 TYASGGTMNFDQI
-719 LEFINKNTKNVLIN
+719 LDFISKNTKNVLIN
-733 IIITDAGFIVNEKEI
+733 IIITDAGFGVNESEVKN
-748 KDFLKTGVD
+748 FLKKDVD
-757 GLVIFITNTENTEV
+757 GLVIFITNAANEDV
-771 KKIADEPEFKTKL
+771 KKIANEPEFKTKL
-784 IYILADAEFNVE
+784 IYILADADFNVE

>member
-65 DLKTTAYTTPD
+65 DPETTAFTTPD

-106 WDTFNVGEQ
+106 WETFAVEDQ

-144 KKTAPPQ
+144 KKTAPPN

-156 YLKETFGVEYD
+156 YLKETYGVEYD

-185 KLRKDKKCQDS
+185 KLRKDKKCQDA
-196 QDDGDGQEEQGG
+196 QDAGSDEGDGPTGDGPQGG
-208 SSSGSSSSR
+208 GDPNKKPKNGKDGSLQGGKQSDA
-217 SSSSNSG
+217 
-224 SSSSKNDSQSNTAEG
+224 NDNTAEG
-239 AQKSANEAKKA
+239 AQKSADEAKNA

-263 SQKDANTAKEAA
+263 SQKDADVAKEAA
-275 NEAQDAADRAKD
+275 KEAQDAADRAKD

-308 NRAKELAGEG
+308 
-318 SKDGNNTAEGAQK
+318 
-331 SADEAKN
+331 
-338 AANKAQQNAD
+338 
-348 SGKGSQKDAN
+348 
-358 AAKEAA
+358 
-364 NEAQDAADRAKD
+364 DR
-376 AANNG
+376 
-381 DKEGEAKAAQ
+381 
-391 EAKAAANK
+391 
-399 AKELA
+399 
-404 GEGGKD
+404 
-410 GDNTA
+410 
-415 EGAQKSADEAKK
+415 
-427 AADKAQQNADS
+427 
-438 GKGSQKDADAAKDA
+438 
-452 AKEAQDAADR
+452 
-462 AKDAANKGDKEG
+462 
-474 EAKAAQ
+474 
-480 EAKDAADKAK
+480 AK

-504 GKGSEDKT
+504 GKGLENEAPGS
-512 QDGKGQGHYSP
+512 KGQGNDSP

-545 GVIKRYKDKITGVFG
+545 GVIKRYKDKITGAFG

-660 DEVFK
+660 DDVFK

-691 FVFNTHMDEIKFGQT
+691 FVFNTRMDEIKFGQT

-733 IIITDAGFIVNEKEI
+733 IIITDAGFTVNEKEI
-748 KDFLKTGVD
+748 KNFLKTGVD